1 MRSKL
6 MLLTTAAALVF
17 GLGATAALAEDTP
30 GAKSD
35 ITIVKDDTGL
45 ATGKA
50 GVQPNSPSQ
59 GAADE
64 NSAAMPD
71 PNDRNGND
79 RNGAGAQGG
88 ADDQGATGK
97 STEDLGA
104 PPAEPPQKE
113 GQLPSPSS
121 SY

>member
-71 PNDRNGND
+71 PNDRNG
-79 RNGAGAQGG
+79 AGAQGG